1 MNHLEQIA
9 VNAAPWLS
17 TSDSV
22 DVITQAREA
31 GIQREILHRNES
43 LFKQDTHRCSR
54 VCAAPWVANL
64 SGTAALP
71 AISNGNLMPV
81 RLLYVLGFF
90 RSVSVF
96 ITDYGNQ
103 AYQAAFSSFFFLM
116 RLAEAC
122 TVCGHEALCR
132 FFFSCFEITCW

>member
-43 LFKQDTHRCSR
+43 LFKQDTHRCSQ
-54 VCAAPWVANL
+54 VCAAPRVANL

-81 RLLYVLGFF
+81 RLLYVLGWCGLGFF

-103 AYQAAFSSFFFLM
+103 AYQAAFSSFF
-116 RLAEAC
+116 
-122 TVCGHEALCR
+122 
-132 FFFSCFEITCW
+132 